1 MIWLLKRCNF
11 WTSSRMR
18 VSSAAEGSMLRNVI
32 CSCMVVSRCCKG
44 LLSISGVGLLLCRS
58 GGQYPGQFQQ
68 RFVQRLGHTDHGCK
82 RCRRDPAVYQ
92 AEQNSVLARTKALD
106 RSLPEASRQKSIEG
120 PGSTPAL
127 HVPEFRDAQIESQS
141 LRMLV
146 EVGRHP
152 LGVVARTLGHDHD
165 RVLLASVIGVMDLRG
180 DAFR

>member
-32 CSCMVVSRCCKG
+32 CSCMVVARCCKG
-44 LLSISGVGLLLCRS
+44 LQSISGVGSLPCRS

-92 AEQNSVLARTKALD
+92 AEQNSVLARAKALD
-106 RSLPEASRQKSIEG
+106 RSRPEACRQKSIED
-120 PGSTPAL
+120 PGSTPTL
-127 HVPEFRDAQIESQS
+127 HEPEFRDAQIESQS
-141 LRMLV
+141 LRMLDKKN
-146 EVGRHP
+146 HQP
-152 LGVVARTLGHDHD
+152 HNKKTHTHNHNHKHKKH
-165 RVLLASVIGVMDLRG
+165 ASVI
-180 DAFR
+180 